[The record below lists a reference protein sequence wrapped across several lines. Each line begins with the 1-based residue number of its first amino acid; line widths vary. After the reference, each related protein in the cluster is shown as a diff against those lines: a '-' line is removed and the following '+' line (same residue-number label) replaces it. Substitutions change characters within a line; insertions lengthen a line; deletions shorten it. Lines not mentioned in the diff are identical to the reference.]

1 MYLARIYVQL
11 KESVLDPQ
19 GQAVTGALH
28 HMGNSE
34 VKDVRIGK
42 YIELRLE
49 ASSKDEAEKKVQ
61 GYCDTL
67 LANTVI
73 ETFRF
78 DLESIS

>member
-1 MYLARIYVQL
+1 MYLARIYIQL

-28 HMGNSE
+28 HMGFSE

-42 YIELRLE
+42 YIELKLE
-49 ASSKDEAEKKVQ
+49 STSQEDAKKKVQ
-61 GYCDTL
+61 GYCTTL
-67 LANTVI
+67 LANAVI

-78 DLESIS
+78 DLEKIS